1 MTSGVRLLAGFLL
14 LALSLALVTAGAPR
28 LADGA
33 PAAAPQPLGQVTLF
47 HDDFNDRTQVQSS
60 QRVAFTD
67 DAYTGAYNTGTVRL
81 LEVVDSLKDTRPTG
95 SNYNIPWTVTRLDT
109 GSWSAK
115 PDGVQVY
122 TKHDGEDGPNS
133 IITFGYT
140 PPPLGG
146 ETTGFITGV
155 SSKIESCGGPSNGTR
170 RLALGIQYAT
180 SNANVLGFEISHE
193 CGGSISW
200 QLLDVD
206 PLTALRS
213 GSLSS
218 VADGQWANLSLE
230 YLATGMFRACANG
243 NCSVFAPSGNWAPV
257 NLLGGSFNAATWTH
271 GQNLT
276 GRFQNASIKWTTSGS
291 LISVPISRG
300 ANQWDTFYADFTLD
314 GLVTFQVLDGATDTV
329 LRSNITDGESLSG
342 ITASSIRLK
351 ATLTRGAYTA
361 ASPVLGYWGVT
372 GQEPTPTPTPTAT
385 STRTPTPTATRT
397 PTVTPTPNPV
407 ITFTGEARL
416 DTGAGL
422 NGITITLSRRARCYS
437 GQIMSFVIG
446 TAVSA
451 PTYSLSGDVNSP
463 ALPPLCYWLNWQI
476 QATDY
481 SGYIPVSAGPATS
494 PGYPLT
500 GQMIIQYPEY
510 PSSLPGGTYPANDF
524 VFSQPTP
531 TPTPTATAT
540 RTPTR
545 TPTPTATA
553 TRTPTPTATAT
564 RTPTATSTRTPTAT
578 STRTPTPTPTATA
591 TRTPTAT
598 STRTPTPTSTPTPPS
613 PTPTPT
619 LPPFGWDLDYIH
631 VLADEFPTYVTGLF
645 QNHSGVGLEQVMV
658 GGVLTT
664 THGVYPVQ
672 AAVPRQMVPAGDA
685 SCFKITFWDA
695 QPEEVLGVRLS
706 VVNQRPSINTYP
718 VVTATISTVEPLPG
732 GTYAHL
738 AGAVYATQGPA
749 SGVNLVVWGWDG
761 GGITSCDTVGI
772 GNLPQSPVGQP
783 WEAYVRAGGATT
795 FYVRSTTN
803 PQ

>member
-1 MTSGVRLLAGFLL
+1 MTPGVRLLAGFLL
-14 LALSLALVTAGAPR
+14 LALSLASVVAGAPR

-47 HDDFNDRTQVQSS
+47 HDDFNNRTQVQSS

-122 TKHDGEDGPNS
+122 TKHDAEDGPNS

-170 RLALGIQYAT
+170 RLALGIQYVT
-180 SNANVLGFEISHE
+180 SNANVLDFEITHE

-200 QLLDVD
+200 ALLDVD
-206 PLTALRS
+206 PLTGLKS

-218 VADGQWANLSLE
+218 VPDGQWAKLSLE
-230 YLATGMFRACANG
+230 YLTTGMFRACANG
-243 NCSVFAPSGNWAPV
+243 SCSVFVPSGNWAPV
-257 NLLGGSFNAATWTH
+257 TLLGGSFNAATWTH

-276 GRFQNASIKWTTSGS
+276 GRFQNASIKWTTTGS

-300 ANQWDTFYADFTLD
+300 VNQWDTFYADFTLD
-314 GLVTFQVLDGATDTV
+314 GLVTFQVLDGVTDTV

-351 ATLTRGAYTA
+351 AILTRGAYTA

-372 GQEPTPTPTPTAT
+372 GQGPTPTPTPTPTAT
-385 STRTPTPTATRT
+385 STRTPTATATR
-397 PTVTPTPNPV
+397 
-407 ITFTGEARL
+407 
-416 DTGAGL
+416 
-422 NGITITLSRRARCYS
+422 
-437 GQIMSFVIG
+437 
-446 TAVSA
+446 
-451 PTYSLSGDVNSP
+451 
-463 ALPPLCYWLNWQI
+463 
-476 QATDY
+476 
-481 SGYIPVSAGPATS
+481 
-494 PGYPLT
+494 
-500 GQMIIQYPEY
+500 
-510 PSSLPGGTYPANDF
+510 
-524 VFSQPTP
+524 
-531 TPTPTATAT
+531 TPTATAT
-540 RTPTR
+540 RTPTATATRTPTPTATRTPTATSTR

-564 RTPTATSTRTPTAT
+564 RTPT
-578 STRTPTPTPTATA
+578 PTATA
-591 TRTPTAT
+591 TRTPTPTAT
-598 STRTPTPTSTPTPPS
+598 ATRTPTPTSTPTPPS

-631 VLADEFPTYVTGLF
+631 VLADEFPTYVIGLF

-695 QPEEVLGVRLS
+695 SPAEVLGVRLS

-749 SGVNLVVWGWDG
+749 SGVNLVVWGWNG
-761 GGITSCDTVGI
+761 NGITSCDTVGI
-772 GNLPQSPVGQP
+772 GNLPQAPVGQP

-795 FYVRSTTN
+795 FYARSTTN